1 MLPLAITLPHGST
14 QTPNKG
20 ETSPESVH
28 GFVHGHGAGW
38 PLMTPSAATKDT
50 VEASKEGL
58 RDTALPRSMGDLTGS
73 QTSSY
78 SIEEDLQHFLG
89 GLLAE
94 GD

>member
-1 MLPLAITLPHGST
+1 
-14 QTPNKG
+14 
-20 ETSPESVH
+20 
-28 GFVHGHGAGW
+28 
-38 PLMTPSAATKDT
+38 MTPSAAMKDT
-50 VEASKEGL
+50 GEASKEGL
-58 RDTALPRSMGDLTGS
+58 CDTALPRSMGDLTGS